1 MTGRC
6 RQVRRVPG
14 AGGYPPQLPVPGPGS
29 VAGPAGSARAGPRQP
44 GPGAAAEI
52 LAAAVNRS
60 LVLVVG
66 DAHRS
71 ESTRDL
77 VLSALAHRPDAVVVE
92 MGLPV
97 WQPPA
102 GSYRTFVTTYGASRA
117 NGQAAAEV
125 LGLISRLTGG
135 AGRWPRL
142 AGGSSTGGRP

>member
-1 MTGRC
+1 MATISEN
-6 RQVRRVPG
+6 VRGVSTV
-14 AGGYPPQLPVPGPGS
+14 PVPTS
-29 VAGPAGSARAGPRQP
+29 SAPSQP